1 MWFKNLQIYRLR
13 DFAISPDKLEEALAS
28 MAFQPCGNMDMQ
40 SRGWLAPR
48 GEDSALVHVQK
59 DQMLIALGVEQKLL
73 PSAIINQYA
82 QERAEEIE
90 EQQGYRPGRKQ
101 LREIRER
108 VAEELLPR
116 AFARRRKTYAWI
128 DPVGGWL
135 VIDAASPAK
144 ADELVEALLKCSSDI
159 TPALVRTQ
167 LSPMSAM
174 TGWLASLSP
183 NSLPAFGS
191 AQATDGSLPERSRR
205 QEAPAGFSIDR
216 DCELLAPGEEK
227 SLVRY
232 VRHPLESAEIR
243 EHIEAGKQVTKL
255 AMTWNDRISFVLNE
269 NMQVKRLAFL
279 DLLKEESEQQAE
291 TADEQFEADFAI
303 MSGELAR
310 FLPDLVEALGGEAAV
325 V

>member
-1 MWFKNLQIYRLR
+1 L
-13 DFAISPDKLEEALAS
+13 SPRSE
-28 MAFQPCGNMDMQ
+28 G
-40 SRGWLAPR
+40 G
-48 GEDSALVHVQK
+48 ALVHVQK
-59 DQMLIALGVEQKLL
+59 DQILIALGVEQKLL

-144 ADELVEALLKCSSDI
+144 ADELVETLLKCSSDI

-174 TGWLASLSP
+174 TGWLAA
-183 NSLPAFGS
+183 N
-191 AQATDGSLPERSRR
+191 
-205 QEAPAGFSIDR
+205 EAPAGFSIDR

-243 EHIEAGKQVTKL
+243 DHIEAGKQVTKL

-291 TADEQFEADFAI
+291 TADEQFDADFAI

-310 FLPDLVEALGGEAAV
+310 FLPDLVEVLGGEAAV

>member
-1 MWFKNLQIYRLR
+1 MWFRNLQIYRLR
-13 DFAISPDKLEEALAS
+13 DCAISPDKLEESLAS
-28 MAFQPCGNMDMQ
+28 LAFQPCGNMDMQ

-48 GEDSALVHVQK
+48 GEGGALVHALK
-59 DQMLIALGVEQKLL
+59 GQMLIALGVEQKLL
-73 PSAIINQYA
+73 PSAVINQYA
-82 QERAEEIE
+82 QERAIEIE
-90 EQQGYRPGRKQ
+90 EQQGYKPGRKQ

-116 AFARRRKTYAWI
+116 AFSRRRKTYAWI

-144 ADELVEALLKCSSDI
+144 ADELVEALLKCSADL

-167 LSPMSAM
+167 LSPVTAM
-174 TGWLASLSP
+174 TGWLASLSS
-183 NSLPAFGS
+183 NSLPEGEREA
-191 AQATDGSLPERSRR
+191 GSLREVHFA
-205 QEAPAGFSIDR
+205 EAPAGFSIDR

-232 VRHPLESAEIR
+232 VRHPLEAGEIR
-243 EHIEAGKQVTKL
+243 DHIESGKQVTKL
-255 AMTWNDRISFVLNE
+255 AMTWNDRISFVLSE

-291 TADEQFEADFAI
+291 SADEQFDADFAI